1 MKNIINK
8 IKEKDN
14 ICIFILFFLISLGIC
29 LDIFIEANDE
39 IWNFQ
44 NVYKMY
50 NGFKIY
56 EQINVIITPFFFW
69 LAEITFH
76 IFGANLFI
84 FRLCHCV
91 LISVLSLYTYKI
103 LKKLNVPKS
112 LAIFTISILIFQE
125 FFGLIRGCF
134 NYNILALLFCI
145 IGIYFLIEEKTK
157 NNLIIQAIITIL
169 VILTKQNIGIYY
181 LLGNIIYIIFSKNA
195 LKTKIKEMLKYISI
209 IILGGLIFILYLL
222 MDNNLYNFFSYTFG
236 GILEFA
242 NENIIF
248 DVPAIIYMIGI
259 ISINI
264 IISIF
269 FIKKEIITQK
279 QKENIKILLIFS
291 VVLAGACYPI
301 FNWMHIMIG
310 TYLTIINIVY
320 MIYLLFEDFK
330 EKIKKIVTII
340 NIIIILAMI
349 GVSSYSMY
357 NWISTVKSDEYPYSW
372 EEPFFGGIISKE
384 NYEENLK
391 ITQYIQENEKNVIV
405 CSNKAGLYMIPLKR
419 NNGDFDL
426 LFKGNFGF
434 EGENGLI
441 EKIKKME
448 NTQFLISNNEEE
460 DIYQESKKVKEYIKN
475 NKQQV
480 GEIGDFYIYE

>member
-1 MKNIINK
+1 MKRK
-8 IKEKDN
+8 KGR
-14 ICIFILFFLISLGIC
+14 CV
-29 LDIFIEANDE
+29 
-39 IWNFQ
+39 
-44 NVYKMY
+44 NVS
-50 NGFKIY
+50 
-56 EQINVIITPFFFW
+56 
-69 LAEITFH
+69 
-76 IFGANLFI
+76 
-84 FRLCHCV
+84 R
-91 LISVLSLYTYKI
+91 SVM
-103 LKKLNVPKS
+103 
-112 LAIFTISILIFQE
+112 
-125 FFGLIRGCF
+125 
-134 NYNILALLFCI
+134 
-145 IGIYFLIEEKTK
+145 TK

-222 MDNNLYNFFSYTFG
+222 IDNNLYNFFSYTFG

-357 NWISTVKSDEYPYSW
+357 NWISTVTSDEYPYSW

-426 LFKGNFGF
+426 PFKGNFGF

>member
-14 ICIFILFFLISLGIC
+14 IAVFILFFLISLGIC
-29 LDIFIEANDE
+29 LNIRIEASDE

-44 NVYKMY
+44 NIYKMY

-56 EQINVIITPFFFW
+56 EEINVIITQLFFW
-69 LAEITFH
+69 ITEIIFH

-91 LISVLSLYTYKI
+91 LISVLCLYTYKI
-103 LKKLNVPKS
+103 LKKLNVPKP
-112 LAIFTISILIFQE
+112 LAIFTVLILIFQE
-125 FFGLIRGCF
+125 FFALIRTCF
-134 NYNILALLFCI
+134 NYNIMALLFCI
-145 IGIYFLIEEKTK
+145 LGVYFLIKEKTRK
-157 NNLIIQAIITIL
+157 NIIIQAIITIL

-181 LLGNIIYIIFSKNA
+181 LIGNIIYIIFSENA
-195 LKTKIKEMLKYISI
+195 LKTKIKEILKYMSI

-222 MDNNLYNFFSYTFG
+222 MDNNLYNFLSYTFG
-236 GILEFA
+236 GVLEFA

-248 DVPAIIYMIGI
+248 DYPAIIYMISI

-264 IISIF
+264 LMSIF

-301 FNWMHIMIG
+301 FNWMHIMMG
-310 TYLTIINIVY
+310 TYLMIINIVY
-320 MIYLLFEDFK
+320 MIYILFEDFK

-340 NIIIILAMI
+340 NIVIILVMI
-349 GVSSYSMY
+349 GFSSYSMY
-357 NWISTVKSDEYPYSW
+357 EWIKAVTSAEYPYSW

-384 NYEENLK
+384 NYEENIK
-391 ITQYIQENEKNVIV
+391 IIQYIQENEKNVIV
-405 CSNKAGLYMIPLKR
+405 CSNKAGLYMVPLNR

-426 LFKGNFGF
+426 PFKGNFGI

-441 EKIKKME
+441 EKVKKME
-448 NTQFLISNNEEE
+448 NTQFLISNNENE
-460 DIYQESKKVKEYIKN
+460 DIYQESKKVKEYIRN
-475 NKQQV
+475 NKRHV
-480 GEIGDFYIYE
+480 GEIGDFDIYE